1 MSNTDSGEILIMDKE
16 SIRQEMLYQMSIQPL
31 NAILEKQII
40 TKAEFNKMKS
50 FLIAKYNPIIA
61 KLLGL

>member
-1 MSNTDSGEILIMDKE
+1 MDKE
-16 SIRQEMLYQMSIQPL
+16 IIRQEMLYQMSIQPM

-50 FLIAKYNPIIA
+50 FLIAKYNPIIV

>member
-1 MSNTDSGEILIMDKE
+1 MDKE

-31 NAILEKQII
+31 NTILEKQII
-40 TKAEFNKMKS
+40 TKAEFKKMKS
-50 FLIAKYNPIIA
+50 FLITKYNPIIA

>member
-31 NAILEKQII
+31 NTILEKQII
-40 TKAEFNKMKS
+40 TKAEFKKMKS
-50 FLIAKYNPIIA
+50 FLITKYNPIIA